1 MVFSLIGSC
10 NCVSIILIAGM
21 KEVKHESVLYSS
33 ARLIFPNTVSQ
44 VTYNDS
50 LSSTL
55 QHLNVGV
62 LLVKTACNLCLLFLA
77 NIIYYY
83 LLQGTV
89 FQPDFLVISPQY
101 QVTMII
107 LPSMSA
113 MPLFIL
119 LPSVSSSFY
128 HHTPLTF
135 CELFPTSDHL
145 FSFSLFHFI
154 PSVLVSY
161 IVQAVPDD
169 VLYLPVLNNT
179 LHKIQYF
186 IPCFQSCQPGHNLF
200 LICLFYQLFMR
211 NAMNLFHQLEGIFE
225 PREKK
230 AEGKVIG
237 FQVHNNSFSFPV
249 MSKTGVTVLS

>member
-10 NCVSIILIAGM
+10 NCVSIILIAGT

-62 LLVKTACNLCLLFLA
+62 FLVKTACNLCLLFLA

-89 FQPDFLVISPQY
+89 FQPDFLFISPQY
-101 QVTMII
+101 QATMIM

-119 LPSVSSSFY
+119 LPSASSSFY

-135 CELFPTSDHL
+135 SLSLSFILFLLLLSPILYKQYLMMYSTYLSLIIHHTKFSILFP
-145 FSFSLFHFI
+145 
-154 PSVLVSY
+154 VSGLAN
-161 IVQAVPDD
+161 QA
-169 VLYLPVLNNT
+169 
-179 LHKIQYF
+179 I
-186 IPCFQSCQPGHNLF
+186 
-200 LICLFYQLFMR
+200 IC
-211 NAMNLFHQLEGIFE
+211 
-225 PREKK
+225 
-230 AEGKVIG
+230 
-237 FQVHNNSFSFPV
+237 S
-249 MSKTGVTVLS
+249 